1 MESSQDS
8 LDSSLGKFSPLSI
21 LSSNQTPSKP
31 NLFGSQN
38 RIAFSVNA
46 LSLTLAET
54 LVQNSVFST
63 PTTNPQTIQD
73 IYASLPDLLLYA
85 HLIPLCIL
93 SVKKLPSFSEE
104 SSK

>member
-1 MESSQDS
+1 MYIHHAN
-8 LDSSLGKFSPLSI
+8 FPI
-21 LSSNQTPSKP
+21 FPSKK
-31 NLFGSQN
+31 LFFG
-38 RIAFSVNA
+38 
-46 LSLTLAET
+46 LL
-54 LVQNSVFST
+54 
-63 PTTNPQTIQD
+63 PNPQTIQD